1 MKRNLTVLLLVLA
14 LALSLVSPAM
24 AVESED
30 TSAPVTWGEL
40 TADSPDL
47 TLPVTG
53 EPDQAVTNQEAVAYL
68 LRWAGMEESQ
78 LGTYPAD
85 YNAMADQR
93 APVYE
98 RHGPAHLPL
107 HHRRGGRGL

>member
-1 MKRNLTVLLLVLA
+1 MSMA
-14 LALSLVSPAM
+14 ILSTSRSPQAEQIVSLGVHQRAGHL
-24 AVESED
+24 
-30 TSAPVTWGEL
+30 GEL

-78 LGTYPAD
+78 L
-85 YNAMADQR
+85 
-93 APVYE
+93 APT
-98 RHGPAHLPL
+98 PL
-107 HHRRGGRGL
+107 TTTPWPTAWA